1 MKFLISIILVLLA
14 IGMVIALGIIE
25 KENGIN
31 TFKLNKRQLLAII
44 PLLVALGMNC
54 ITFVSANTVGVKY
67 SAFNGTSKETLNE
80 GLHFKT
86 PFDKIYEI
94 DTTVQER
101 SVKNVMVQTN
111 DAQFLTMNINVKY
124 QVTNKDAFKVY
135 KGYKTLDT
143 LNKNIIA
150 NYAQQALSEVCTQYN
165 IIDILG
171 DKRNEVIQKSS
182 ELLKEKYAN
191 EGVTFKSLT
200 VKDMDAGDEI
210 EKAIKDEAVA
220 KKEVETAEQK
230 KQKAQKEA
238 ETKLIEAQGEAE
250 ANAAKSTQLTDQI
263 LKEKIIEKWNG
274 ELSKVGGSNGTM
286 FDISSLL
293 D

>member
-124 QVTNKDAFKVY
+124 QVTTKDAFKVY
-135 KGYKTLDT
+135 KDYKTLDI

-182 ELLKEKYAN
+182 ELLKE
-191 EGVTFKSLT
+191 
-200 VKDMDAGDEI
+200 
-210 EKAIKDEAVA
+210 
-220 KKEVETAEQK
+220 
-230 KQKAQKEA
+230 
-238 ETKLIEAQGEAE
+238 
-250 ANAAKSTQLTDQI
+250 
-263 LKEKIIEKWNG
+263 
-274 ELSKVGGSNGTM
+274 
-286 FDISSLL
+286 
-293 D
+293 

>member
-14 IGMVIALGIIE
+14 IGMVLALGIIE

-31 TFKLNKRQLLAII
+31 TFKLNRRQLLAII

>member
-1 MKFLISIILVLLA
+1 MKFLISIILIVVA
-14 IGMVIALGIIE
+14 IAIIIGFGYDSNE
-25 KENGIN
+25 YE
-31 TFKLNKRQLLAII
+31 FKLNKGQSLAII
-44 PLLVALGMNC
+44 PLLAALVMSC

-67 SAFNGTSKETLNE
+67 SAFSGTSKETLNE

-101 SVKNVMVQTN
+101 SVKDVMVQTN

-124 QVTNKDAFKVY
+124 QVTTKDAFKVY

-171 DKRNEVIQKSS
+171 DKRNEVLAKAS

-191 EGVTFKSLT
+191 EGVTFKALT

-210 EKAIKDEAVA
+210 EK
-220 KKEVETAEQK
+220 
-230 KQKAQKEA
+230 KQ
-238 ETKLIEAQGEAE
+238 
-250 ANAAKSTQLTDQI
+250 
-263 LKEKIIEKWNG
+263 
-274 ELSKVGGSNGTM
+274 
-286 FDISSLL
+286 
-293 D
+293 

>member
-101 SVKNVMVQTN
+101 SVKDVMVQTN

-124 QVTNKDAFKVY
+124 QVTTKDAFKVY

>member
-101 SVKNVMVQTN
+101 SVKNVVVQTN

-124 QVTNKDAFKVY
+124 QVTTKDAFKVY
-135 KGYKTLDT
+135 KGYKTLDI

-200 VKDMDAGDEI
+200 VKDMDAGNEI

>member
-124 QVTNKDAFKVY
+124 QVTTKDAFKVY
-135 KGYKTLDT
+135 KGYKTLDM

-200 VKDMDAGDEI
+200 VKDMDAGNEI

>member
-1 MKFLISIILVLLA
+1 MRTLIIIVLVVLTIVVA
-14 IGMVIALGIIE
+14 IGLGYDSNE
-25 KENGIN
+25 YE
-31 TFKLNKRQLLAII
+31 FKLNKRQLLAII
-44 PLLVALGMNC
+44 PLLAALVMSC

-67 SAFNGTSKETLNE
+67 SAFSGTSKETLNE

-101 SVKNVMVQTN
+101 SVKDVMVQTN

-124 QVTNKDAFKVY
+124 QVTTKDAFKVY

-171 DKRNEVIQKSS
+171 DKRNEVLAKASD
-182 ELLKEKYAN
+182 LLQQKYAN

-263 LKEKIIEKWNG
+263 LKEKIIEKWDG
-274 ELSKVGGSNGTM
+274 SYPKVISDGKSM

>member
-101 SVKNVMVQTN
+101 SVKAVMVQTN

-124 QVTNKDAFKVY
+124 QVTTKDAFKVY

>member
-101 SVKNVMVQTN
+101 SVKDVMVQTN

-124 QVTNKDAFKVY
+124 QVTTKDAFKVY

-250 ANAAKSTQLTDQI
+250 ANADKSTQLTDQI

>member
-1 MKFLISIILVLLA
+1 MKFLISIILIVVA
-14 IGMVIALGIIE
+14 IAIIIGFGYDSNE
-25 KENGIN
+25 YE
-31 TFKLNKRQLLAII
+31 FKLNKRQLLVII

-124 QVTNKDAFKVY
+124 QVTTKDAFKVY
-135 KGYKTLDT
+135 KGYKTLDI

-200 VKDMDAGDEI
+200 VKDMDAGNEI

>member
-124 QVTNKDAFKVY
+124 QVTTKDAFKVY
-135 KGYKTLDT
+135 KGYKTLDI

-200 VKDMDAGDEI
+200 VKDMDAGNEI

-263 LKEKIIEKWNG
+263 LKDKIIEKWNG

>member
-124 QVTNKDAFKVY
+124 QVTTKDAFKVY
-135 KGYKTLDT
+135 KGYKTLDI
-143 LNKNIIA
+143 LNKNIIP

-200 VKDMDAGDEI
+200 VKDMDAGNEI

>member
-101 SVKNVMVQTN
+101 SVKDVMVQTN

-124 QVTNKDAFKVY
+124 QVTTKDAFKVY

-200 VKDMDAGDEI
+200 VKDMDAGNEI

>member
-1 MKFLISIILVLLA
+1 MKFLISIILVVLA
-14 IGMVIALGIIE
+14 IVMVIGFGYDSNE
-25 KENGIN
+25 YE
-31 TFKLNKRQLLAII
+31 FKLNKRQLLAII
-44 PLLVALGMNC
+44 PLLAALVMSC

-67 SAFNGTSKETLNE
+67 SAFSGTSKETLSE

-101 SVKNVMVQTN
+101 GVKDVMVQTN

-124 QVTNKDAFKVY
+124 QVTTKDAFKVY

-263 LKEKIIEKWNG
+263 LKEKIIEKWDG
-274 ELSKVGGSNGTM
+274 SYPKVISDGKSM

>member
-31 TFKLNKRQLLAII
+31 TFKLNKKQLLAII

-124 QVTNKDAFKVY
+124 QVTTKDAFKVY

>member
-124 QVTNKDAFKVY
+124 QVTTKDAFKVY
-135 KGYKTLDT
+135 KGYKTLDI

-200 VKDMDAGDEI
+200 VKDMDAGNEI
-210 EKAIKDEAVA
+210 KKAIKDEAVA

>member
-286 FDISSLL
+286 FDITSLL

>member
-124 QVTNKDAFKVY
+124 QVTTKDAFKVY
-135 KGYKTLDT
+135 KGYKTLDI

-250 ANAAKSTQLTDQI
+250 ANAAKSTQLIDQI

>member
-14 IGMVIALGIIE
+14 IGMVLALGIIE

-274 ELSKVGGSNGTM
+274 ELSKVGGSNGIM

>member
-86 PFDKIYEI
+86 PFDKTYEI

-101 SVKNVMVQTN
+101 SVKDVMVQTN

-124 QVTNKDAFKVY
+124 QVTTKDAFKVY

>member
-124 QVTNKDAFKVY
+124 QVTTKDAFKVY
-135 KGYKTLDT
+135 KGYKTLDI

-200 VKDMDAGDEI
+200 VKDMDAGNEI

-230 KQKAQKEA
+230 KQKAQKE
-238 ETKLIEAQGEAE
+238 LIEAQGEAE

>member
-1 MKFLISIILVLLA
+1 MKFLISIILIVVA
-14 IGMVIALGIIE
+14 IAIIIGFGYDSNE
-25 KENGIN
+25 YE
-31 TFKLNKRQLLAII
+31 FKLNKGQSLAII
-44 PLLVALGMNC
+44 PLLAALVMSC

-67 SAFNGTSKETLNE
+67 SAFSGTSKETLNE
-80 GLHFKT
+80 GLHLKT

-101 SVKNVMVQTN
+101 SVKDVMVQTN

-124 QVTNKDAFKVY
+124 QVTTKDAFKVY

-171 DKRNEVIQKSS
+171 DKRNEVLAKASD
-182 ELLKEKYAN
+182 LLQQKYAN

-263 LKEKIIEKWNG
+263 LKEKIIEKWDG
-274 ELSKVGGSNGTM
+274 SYPKVISDGKSM